1 MTKKNKNNENK
12 QSPPY
17 SLKKL
22 LNAPKKPKNSSRQN
36 YTSDNFAR
44 ALNDIKND
52 VYSRRKASKIYDIPY
67 STLTDAIN
75 GNVKSHKLGIQPVLG
90 IEIESILCEILLRLS
105 DAGVGLSK
113 FEIFSVVQNYLNKN
127 NIKNSDDSLMF
138 PDNNPTDRWYEGFL
152 KRNPILTTRIAQSLA
167 KCRAAS
173 YTIEVAEEWYNSVAK
188 LYNEL

>member
-22 LNAPKKPKNSSRQN
+22 LNAPNKPKNSSRQN

-75 GNVKSHKLGIQPVLG
+75 G
-90 IEIESILCEILLRLS
+90 
-105 DAGVGLSK
+105 
-113 FEIFSVVQNYLNKN
+113 FS
-127 NIKNSDDSLMF
+127 NS
-138 PDNNPTDRWYEGFL
+138 
-152 KRNPILTTRIAQSLA
+152 
-167 KCRAAS
+167 
-173 YTIEVAEEWYNSVAK
+173 
-188 LYNEL
+188 